1 MKRKSMILGLVALST
16 FFWGCPKRAPKTPA
30 EDLSTKTSTV
40 APQPEEVTAAPAPSS
55 SADRTP
61 DPLSGDLAQVNSYAQ
76 SQGLL
81 GDVYFDFDKS
91 DLRAEARERLAKNA
105 EWLAA
110 HPEFTVTLEG
120 HCDERGTNEY
130 NLALGERRASAARDY
145 LQFARR
151 GGEPAAHH
159 QLRRRAPVLHPER
172 RELLVAESPGSL
184 RDHRPHEGWLSE

>member
-76 SQGLL
+76 SQGLI
-81 GDVYFDFDKS
+81 GEIFFDFDQS

-105 EWLAA
+105 QWLAA

-130 NLALGERRASAARDY
+130 NLALGDRRASAARDY
-145 LQFARR
+145 LQSLGVAANRLR
-151 GGEPAAHH
+151 TISYGEERPFCT
-159 QLRRRAPVLHPER
+159 QSDESCWSQNRRAHFVITGR
-172 RELLVAESPGSL
+172 TKVG
-184 RDHRPHEGWLSE
+184 